1 MLVSKVGGGTGRGA
15 LESVVAAN
23 EGILRTTVPVMI
35 AMIGRFS

>member
-15 LESVVAAN
+15 GRDVLESMVLRN
-23 EGILRTTVPVMI
+23 GGILRMI